1 MFPYGAIEMF
11 TEKGLA
17 KAIDEREGDEDDLIT
32 YIELRDLDKRGEWV
46 RLSGP
51 YRRNSDLDS
60 PIGIKY

>member
-1 MFPYGAIEMF
+1 MF

-17 KAIDEREGDEDDLIT
+17 KVIDEWEGDEDDLIT